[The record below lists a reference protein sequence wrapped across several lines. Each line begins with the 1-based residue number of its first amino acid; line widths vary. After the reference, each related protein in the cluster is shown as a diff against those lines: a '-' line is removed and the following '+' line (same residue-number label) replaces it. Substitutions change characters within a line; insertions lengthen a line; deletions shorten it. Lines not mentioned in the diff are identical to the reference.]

1 MNKQHLGQCLASA
14 IAIYYDVLCLV
25 HEMLRRYGTTLSLMV
40 PGFAEQ
46 LAINNGVSVTANGVP
61 LFYVIVRRCGAS
73 NLSPMAFG
81 KAVQEALD
89 ATCYA
94 NCCDRLRLLRVEQ
107 GPSGLIALTLT
118 IGG

>member
-1 MNKQHLGQCLASA
+1 MSNYILQQILAMA
-14 IAIYYDVLCLV
+14 AAGYYDVLCVLL
-25 HEMLRRYGTTLSLMV
+25 EMLHRFGTTLGLMV

-61 LFYVIVRRCGAS
+61 LFYAVVRHCGAS

-94 NCCDRLRLLRVEQ
+94 NCCNRLRLLRVDQ
-107 GPSGLIALTLT
+107 LPGGCVGLTLT